1 MGKAPV
7 VLSRGGS
14 SRREQEV
21 SSVEEAGAAPET
33 SMRAEVLR
41 AVQQAMQAQAGQGGG
56 RRASQGVKRGL
67 FGNVGSMIDGSQW
80 SAKNGL
86 EGAMNDPDSAMRE
99 PYTGQGASKGEVWSR
114 VVERHIGQA
123 SVSGRPNGFMPGSEP
138 PAQLFTISEGGHLG
152 LAAVSSLAVP
162 PQAVWLRWGDVR
174 IRAWTAVRDSGIGVF
189 DPSHEEFAFFSR
201 MAEVAI
207 LRYEWLRAVEA
218 DLQAGFDE
226 HPWAVVW
233 RYLVLTVQREFACQ
247 HGFNTRLD
255 KQLLEVQEEE
265 AFDQGQALA
274 GLVPTDCYRLRLAEQ
289 DAGLQLGAR
298 GAARQVAGG
307 ARRVAGGAGRGVA
320 RGGNVGQQWQQQLQ
334 LLDVQSEE
342 ALDHEHAL
350 VQVVPIDHYRVQRA
364 EREAR
369 VRVGAQGGARQ
380 VARGTGQVAGGAGQG
395 VARGGN
401 AGQRRQQRVQTPAV
415 AVGEQ

>member
-1 MGKAPV
+1 M
-7 VLSRGGS
+7 
-14 SRREQEV
+14 

-67 FGNVGSMIDGSQW
+67 FGDVGSMIDGSQW
-80 SAKNGL
+80 SAKNGQ

-114 VVERHIGQA
+114 VVEFHIGQA
-123 SVSGRPNGFMPGSEP
+123 SVSGQPNGFMPGSEP
-138 PAQLFTISEGGHLG
+138 PAQSFTISEGGHLG

-189 DPSHEEFAFFSR
+189 DPSHEEFAFFSC
-201 MAEVAI
+201 MAEVVI
-207 LRYEWLRAVEA
+207 MRYKWIRAVAA

-255 KQLLEVQEEE
+255 KQLLEVQEED

-274 GLVPTDCYRLRLAEQ
+274 GMVPTDCYRLRLAER
-289 DAGLQLGAR
+289 DAGLQIGAR
-298 GAARQVAGG
+298 GAVRQ
-307 ARRVAGGAGRGVA
+307 VAGGAGRGVA
-320 RGGNVGQQWQQQLQ
+320 RGGDAGQQWQQQLQ
-334 LLDVQSEE
+334 LMDVQSEE
-342 ALDHEHAL
+342 ALDQEHAL

-369 VRVGAQGGARQ
+369 VRVSAQGGARQ
-380 VARGTGQVAGGAGQG
+380 VARGAGQVAGGAGQG
-395 VARGGN
+395 VARRGN
-401 AGQRRQQRVQTPAV
+401 AGQQRQQQVQTPAV

>member
-1 MGKAPV
+1 M
-7 VLSRGGS
+7 SR
-14 SRREQEV
+14 
-21 SSVEEAGAAPET
+21 VEEAGAAPET

-67 FGNVGSMIDGSQW
+67 FGDVGSMIDGSQW
-80 SAKNGL
+80 SAKNGQ

-114 VVERHIGQA
+114 VVEFHIGQA
-123 SVSGRPNGFMPGSEP
+123 SVSGQPNGFMPGSEP
-138 PAQLFTISEGGHLG
+138 PAQSFTISEGGHLG

-189 DPSHEEFAFFSR
+189 DPSHEEFAFFSC
-201 MAEVAI
+201 MAEVVI
-207 LRYEWLRAVEA
+207 MRYKWIRAVAA

-274 GLVPTDCYRLRLAEQ
+274 GMVPTDCYRLRLAER
-289 DAGLQLGAR
+289 DAGLQIGAR
-298 GAARQVAGG
+298 GAVRQ
-307 ARRVAGGAGRGVA
+307 VAGGAGRGVA
-320 RGGNVGQQWQQQLQ
+320 RGGDAGQQWQQQLQ

-342 ALDHEHAL
+342 ALDQEHAL

-395 VARGGN
+395 VARRGN
-401 AGQRRQQRVQTPAV
+401 AGQQRQQQVQTPAV

>member
-1 MGKAPV
+1 M
-7 VLSRGGS
+7 
-14 SRREQEV
+14 

-67 FGNVGSMIDGSQW
+67 FGDVGSMIDGSQW
-80 SAKNGL
+80 SAKNGQ

-114 VVERHIGQA
+114 VVEFHIGQA
-123 SVSGRPNGFMPGSEP
+123 SVSGQPNGFMPGSEP
-138 PAQLFTISEGGHLG
+138 PAQSFTISEGGHLG

-189 DPSHEEFAFFSR
+189 DPSHEEFAFFSC
-201 MAEVAI
+201 MAEVVI
-207 LRYEWLRAVEA
+207 MRYKWIRAVAA

-274 GLVPTDCYRLRLAEQ
+274 GMVPTDCYRLRLAER
-289 DAGLQLGAR
+289 DAGLQIGAR
-298 GAARQVAGG
+298 GAVRQVAGG
-307 ARRVAGGAGRGVA
+307 AGRVVA
-320 RGGNVGQQWQQQLQ
+320 RGGDAGQQWQQQLQ

-342 ALDHEHAL
+342 ALDQEHAL

-395 VARGGN
+395 VARRGN
-401 AGQRRQQRVQTPAV
+401 AGQQRQQQVQTPAV

>member
-1 MGKAPV
+1 M
-7 VLSRGGS
+7 SR
-14 SRREQEV
+14 
-21 SSVEEAGAAPET
+21 VEEAGAAPET

-67 FGNVGSMIDGSQW
+67 FGDVGSMIDGSQW
-80 SAKNGL
+80 SAKNGQ

-114 VVERHIGQA
+114 VVEFHIGQA
-123 SVSGRPNGFMPGSEP
+123 SVSGQPNGFMPGSEP
-138 PAQLFTISEGGHLG
+138 PAQSFTISEGGHLG

-189 DPSHEEFAFFSR
+189 DPSHEEFAFFSC
-201 MAEVAI
+201 MAEVVI
-207 LRYEWLRAVEA
+207 MRYKWIRAVAA

-274 GLVPTDCYRLRLAEQ
+274 GMVPTDCYRLRLAER
-289 DAGLQLGAR
+289 DAGLQIGAR
-298 GAARQVAGG
+298 GAVRQVAGG
-307 ARRVAGGAGRGVA
+307 AGRVVA
-320 RGGNVGQQWQQQLQ
+320 RGGDAGQQWQQQLQ

-342 ALDHEHAL
+342 ALDQEHAL

-380 VARGTGQVAGGAGQG
+380 VARGTGQVAGSAGQG
-395 VARGGN
+395 VARRGN
-401 AGQRRQQRVQTPAV
+401 AGQQRQQQVQTPAV

>member
-1 MGKAPV
+1 M
-7 VLSRGGS
+7 SR
-14 SRREQEV
+14 
-21 SSVEEAGAAPET
+21 VEEAGAAPET

-67 FGNVGSMIDGSQW
+67 FGDVGSMIDGSQW
-80 SAKNGL
+80 SAKNGQ

-114 VVERHIGQA
+114 VVEFHIGQA
-123 SVSGRPNGFMPGSEP
+123 SVSGQPNGFMPGSEP
-138 PAQLFTISEGGHLG
+138 PAQSFTISEGGHLG

-189 DPSHEEFAFFSR
+189 DPSHEEFAFFSC
-201 MAEVAI
+201 MAEVVI
-207 LRYEWLRAVEA
+207 MRYKWIRAVAA

-274 GLVPTDCYRLRLAEQ
+274 GMVPTDCYRLRLAER
-289 DAGLQLGAR
+289 DAGLQIGAR
-298 GAARQVAGG
+298 GAVRQVAGG
-307 ARRVAGGAGRGVA
+307 AGRVVA
-320 RGGNVGQQWQQQLQ
+320 RGGDAGQQWQQQLQ

-342 ALDHEHAL
+342 ALDQEHAL

-395 VARGGN
+395 VARRGN
-401 AGQRRQQRVQTPAV
+401 AGQQRQQQVQTPAV

>member
-1 MGKAPV
+1 M
-7 VLSRGGS
+7 
-14 SRREQEV
+14 
-21 SSVEEAGAAPET
+21 EEAGAAPET

-67 FGNVGSMIDGSQW
+67 FGDVGSMIDGSQW
-80 SAKNGL
+80 SAKNGQ

-114 VVERHIGQA
+114 VVEFHIGQA
-123 SVSGRPNGFMPGSEP
+123 SVSGQPNGFMPGSEP
-138 PAQLFTISEGGHLG
+138 PAQSFTISEGGHLG

-189 DPSHEEFAFFSR
+189 DPSHEEFAFFSC
-201 MAEVAI
+201 MAEVVI
-207 LRYEWLRAVEA
+207 MRYKWIRAVAA

-274 GLVPTDCYRLRLAEQ
+274 GMVPTDCYRLRLAER
-289 DAGLQLGAR
+289 DAGLQIGAR
-298 GAARQVAGG
+298 GAVRQVAGG
-307 ARRVAGGAGRGVA
+307 AGRVVA
-320 RGGNVGQQWQQQLQ
+320 RGGDAGQQWQQQLQ

-342 ALDHEHAL
+342 ALDQEHAL

-395 VARGGN
+395 VARRGN
-401 AGQRRQQRVQTPAV
+401 AGQQRQQQVQTPAV

>member
-1 MGKAPV
+1 M
-7 VLSRGGS
+7 SR
-14 SRREQEV
+14 
-21 SSVEEAGAAPET
+21 VEEAGAAPET

-67 FGNVGSMIDGSQW
+67 FGDVGSMIDGSQW
-80 SAKNGL
+80 SAKNGQ

-114 VVERHIGQA
+114 VVEFHIGQA
-123 SVSGRPNGFMPGSEP
+123 SVSGQPNGFMPGSEP
-138 PAQLFTISEGGHLG
+138 PAQSFTISEGGHLG

-189 DPSHEEFAFFSR
+189 DPSHEEFAFFSC
-201 MAEVAI
+201 MAEVVI
-207 LRYEWLRAVEA
+207 MRYKWIRAVAA

-274 GLVPTDCYRLRLAEQ
+274 GMVPTDCYRLRLAER
-289 DAGLQLGAR
+289 DAGLQIGAR
-298 GAARQVAGG
+298 GAVRQVAGG
-307 ARRVAGGAGRGVA
+307 AGRVVA
-320 RGGNVGQQWQQQLQ
+320 RGGDAGQQWQHQLQ

-342 ALDHEHAL
+342 ALDQEHAL

-395 VARGGN
+395 VARRGN
-401 AGQRRQQRVQTPAV
+401 AGQQRQQQVQTPAV

>member
-1 MGKAPV
+1 M
-7 VLSRGGS
+7 
-14 SRREQEV
+14 

-67 FGNVGSMIDGSQW
+67 FGDVGSMIDGSQW
-80 SAKNGL
+80 SAKNGQ

-114 VVERHIGQA
+114 VVEFHIGQA
-123 SVSGRPNGFMPGSEP
+123 SVSGQPNGFMPGSEP
-138 PAQLFTISEGGHLG
+138 PAQSFTISEGGHLG

-189 DPSHEEFAFFSR
+189 DPSHEEFAFFSC
-201 MAEVAI
+201 MAEVVI
-207 LRYEWLRAVEA
+207 MRYKWIRAVAA

-274 GLVPTDCYRLRLAEQ
+274 GMVPTDCYRLRLAER
-289 DAGLQLGAR
+289 DAGLQIGAR
-298 GAARQVAGG
+298 GAVRQVAGG
-307 ARRVAGGAGRGVA
+307 AGRVVA
-320 RGGNVGQQWQQQLQ
+320 RGGDAGQQWQQQLQ
-334 LLDVQSEE
+334 LMDVQSEE
-342 ALDHEHAL
+342 ALDQEHAL

-395 VARGGN
+395 VARRGN
-401 AGQRRQQRVQTPAV
+401 AGQQRQQQVQTPAV

>member
-1 MGKAPV
+1 M
-7 VLSRGGS
+7 
-14 SRREQEV
+14 

-67 FGNVGSMIDGSQW
+67 FGDVGSMIDGSQW
-80 SAKNGL
+80 SAKNGQ

-114 VVERHIGQA
+114 VVEFHIGQA
-123 SVSGRPNGFMPGSEP
+123 SVSGQPNGFMPGSEP
-138 PAQLFTISEGGHLG
+138 PAQSFTISEGGHLG

-189 DPSHEEFAFFSR
+189 DPSHEEFAFFSC
-201 MAEVAI
+201 MAEVVI
-207 LRYEWLRAVEA
+207 MRYKWIRAVAA

-274 GLVPTDCYRLRLAEQ
+274 GLVPTDCYRLRLAER
-289 DAGLQLGAR
+289 DAGLQIGAR
-298 GAARQVAGG
+298 GAVRQVAGG
-307 ARRVAGGAGRGVA
+307 AGRVVA
-320 RGGNVGQQWQQQLQ
+320 RGGDAGQQWQQQLQ

-342 ALDHEHAL
+342 ALDQEHAL

-395 VARGGN
+395 VARRGN
-401 AGQRRQQRVQTPAV
+401 AGQQRQQQVQTPAV

>member
-1 MGKAPV
+1 M
-7 VLSRGGS
+7 SR
-14 SRREQEV
+14 
-21 SSVEEAGAAPET
+21 VEEAGAAPET

-67 FGNVGSMIDGSQW
+67 FGDVGSMIDGSQW
-80 SAKNGL
+80 SAKNGQ

-114 VVERHIGQA
+114 VVEFHIGQA
-123 SVSGRPNGFMPGSEP
+123 SVSGQPNGFMPGSEP
-138 PAQLFTISEGGHLG
+138 PAQSFTISEGGHLG

-189 DPSHEEFAFFSR
+189 DPSHEEFAFFSC
-201 MAEVAI
+201 MAEVVI
-207 LRYEWLRAVEA
+207 MRYKWIRAVAA

-274 GLVPTDCYRLRLAEQ
+274 GMVPTDCYRLRLAER
-289 DAGLQLGAR
+289 DAGLQIGAR
-298 GAARQVAGG
+298 GAVRQVAGG
-307 ARRVAGGAGRGVA
+307 AGRVVA
-320 RGGNVGQQWQQQLQ
+320 RGGDAGQQWQQQLQ
-334 LLDVQSEE
+334 LMDVQSEE
-342 ALDHEHAL
+342 ALDQEHAL

-395 VARGGN
+395 VARRGN
-401 AGQRRQQRVQTPAV
+401 AGQQRQQQVQTPAV